1 MAPMY
6 AFVTVLG
13 IGFVVLALSEV
24 TRRRLHVPNEDA
36 RKTYHIVHAL
46 IVGIAPF
53 LISYTSLIVL
63 ELLLLA
69 AMILVRRYKLFTWLY
84 QVGRLSWGE
93 YFGVAGVV
101 LIALLQPNKWVF
113 LAAML
118 HLGIADAAAA
128 LIGKRYGQNSQFR
141 VFGQIKSL
149 QGSLA
154 FLVASLVIMA
164 LVIVT
169 SQSNEGNVLLLG
181 FLPLLMTLAEMASP
195 FGTDNFVIPVGVVLL
210 LNSLRFAA

>member
-1 MAPMY
+1 MPPMY

-13 IGFVVLALSEV
+13 IGFVVLALSEL

-46 IVGIAPF
+46 IVGAAPF
-53 LISYTSLIVL
+53 LISYNALIVL

-69 AMILVRRYKLFTWLY
+69 VMILVRRFKLFTWLY

-101 LIALLQPNKWVF
+101 LIALLRPNKWVF

-128 LIGKRYGQNSQFR
+128 LIGKRYGHNNQFL

-154 FLVASLVIMA
+154 FFVASLVIMV

-169 SQSNEGNVLLLG
+169 SESGNGNLLLIAV
-181 FLPLLMTLAEMASP
+181 LPMLITLAEMASP

-210 LNSLRFAA
+210 LTSLRFAT

>member
-1 MAPMY
+1 MY

-13 IGFVVLALSEV
+13 IGFVVLAVSELA
-24 TRRRLHVPNEDA
+24 RRRLHVPNEDA

-46 IVGIAPF
+46 IVGAAPF
-53 LISYTSLIVL
+53 LISYNALIVL

-69 AMILVRRYKLFTWLY
+69 VMIFVRRFKLFTWLY

-93 YFGVAGVV
+93 YFGAIGVV
-101 LIALLQPNKWVF
+101 LIALLTPNKWVF

-128 LIGKRYGQNSQFR
+128 LIGKRYGKNHQFT

-149 QGSLA
+149 PGSAA
-154 FLVASLVIMA
+154 FFASSLVIMT
-164 LVIVT
+164 LVIIT
-169 SQSNEGNVLLLG
+169 SQTGGGNVFFMLLLP
-181 FLPLLMTLAEMASP
+181 PLITLAEVVSP
-195 FGTDNFVIPVGVVLL
+195 FGTDNFVIPVAVVLL

>member
-6 AFVTVLG
+6 AFVTVLA
-13 IGFVVLALSEV
+13 IGFVVLALSEL

-46 IVGIAPF
+46 IVGAAPF
-53 LISYTSLIVL
+53 LISYNALIIL
-63 ELLLLA
+63 ELLLLTV
-69 AMILVRRYKLFTWLY
+69 MVFVRRFKLFTWLY

-101 LIALLQPNKWVF
+101 LIALLKPNKWVF

-128 LIGKRYGQNSQFR
+128 LIGKRYGKKHQFR
-141 VFGQIKSL
+141 VFGQIKSVP
-149 QGSLA
+149 GSAA
-154 FLVASLVIMA
+154 FFVASLLIMA
-164 LVIVT
+164 LVIQT
-169 SQSNEGNVLLLG
+169 SQSSADSLMLIVLLP
-181 FLPLLMTLAEMASP
+181 PLITLAEMASP

-210 LNSLRFAA
+210 LNGLRFAA